1 MGTSRLPVSGNWS
14 LVKRVVVLGAAG
26 FLGSHLCDF
35 LLARGDEVI
44 GIDDLSSGSLANIEH
59 LKNHSAFSFKK
70 TDICNQFSV
79 DGAVDAIMNFASPAS
94 PPRYQTMPIQT
105 LRTGSLGTENALN
118 LAHKKNARFLMASTS
133 EIYGD
138 PTVSPQPETYWGN
151 VNSIGERSCYD
162 EAKRY
167 AEAICMAYKRE
178 YDLNLGIVRIFNTYG
193 PRLDAKDGR
202 VVSNLVSQALLG
214 QELTIY
220 GDGSQTRSFCYVSD
234 EVRGIVALM
243 DSELTGPVNIG
254 NPNEFT
260 MNELAELVKEL
271 TGTTSDVVYRP
282 LPADDPM
289 RRCPDISLAKKE
301 LSWAPEIQLLE
312 GLEHT
317 IKWFNDQ
324 LPRR

>member
-1 MGTSRLPVSGNWS
+1 M
-14 LVKRVVVLGAAG
+14 KRIVVLGAAG

-44 GIDDLSSGSLANIEH
+44 GIDDLSSGSLANIGH
-59 LKNHSAFSFKK
+59 LESHSAFSFTKV
-70 TDICNQFSV
+70 DICNQFSV
-79 DGAVDAIMNFASPAS
+79 DGDVDVIMNFASPAS
-94 PPRYQTMPIQT
+94 PPRYQAMPIQT
-105 LRTGSLGTENALN
+105 LRTGSRGTENALN
-118 LAHKKNARFLMASTS
+118 LAHQKNARFLMASTS

-138 PTVSPQPETYWGN
+138 PAVSPQPETYWGN

-193 PRLDAKDGR
+193 PRLDAEDGR
-202 VVSNLVSQALLG
+202 VVSNLVSQALQG
-214 QELTIY
+214 EKLTIY

-271 TGTTSDVVYRP
+271 TGSTSEVVYRP

-301 LSWAPEIQLLE
+301 LSWSPEIQLRE

-317 IKWFNDQ
+317 IKWFKDQ
-324 LPRR
+324 LPRQ